1 MPGVSFDRAA
11 EYYDATRGYHA
22 GSAERI
28 RDAIVALTGAGP
40 QSRLLELGVGTGRI
54 ALPFIR
60 AGYDFTGVDLSQ
72 PMMDR
77 LLAKIAGDPGRA
89 SYRVSLQQADVT
101 KLPFADSS
109 FDVIMSV
116 HVLHLVDDWRAALRE
131 AARVL
136 QPGGWLLI
144 AHDGGGGDDRP
155 IEAAAVPEP
164 MLVRERWLRLR
175 EELGIAHPS
184 GRSNIWGSDQR
195 LAGELRALGARVQDV
210 RLASYQRPPITPRE
224 MLERLRAR
232 MYSSDW
238 AATDEQHAEM
248 VRRLEQWFAHAIA
261 APDQPA
267 ITGGEFVALA
277 ARWV

>member
-11 EYYDATRGYHA
+11 EYYDATRGYHT

-28 RDAIVALTGAGP
+28 RDAIVAHTGAGP
-40 QSRLLELGVGTGRI
+40 GSRLLELGVGTGRI

-72 PMMDR
+72 AMMDR
-77 LLAKIAGDPGRA
+77 LLAKIASDPERA
-89 SYRVSLQQADVT
+89 SYRVGLHLADVT
-101 KLPFADSS
+101 ALPFADSS

-136 QPGGWLLI
+136 RPGGWLLI
-144 AHDGGGGDDRP
+144 AHDGGPNEDM
-155 IEAAAVPEP
+155 AAGNAVEPEP
-164 MLVRERWLRLR
+164 MLVREQWMRLR
-175 EELGIAHPS
+175 EELGVAHPS
-184 GRSNIWGSDQR
+184 GRSNMWGSDQR
-195 LAGELRALGARVQDV
+195 LIDELRALGANVQDV
-210 RLASYQRPPITPRE
+210 RLASYERPPITPRE

-238 AATDEQHAEM
+238 ASSDEQHAEM

-267 ITGGEFVALA
+267 ITGGEFCALV
-277 ARWV
+277 ARW